1 MSYRPSYPG
10 DKMATTEGARR
21 ANVRP
26 VAITW
31 IGGEARGFY
40 HGPR

>member
-1 MSYRPSYPG
+1 MSFRPSYPG

-26 VAITW
+26 RGHNL
-31 IGGEARGFY
+31 IGQV
-40 HGPR
+40 